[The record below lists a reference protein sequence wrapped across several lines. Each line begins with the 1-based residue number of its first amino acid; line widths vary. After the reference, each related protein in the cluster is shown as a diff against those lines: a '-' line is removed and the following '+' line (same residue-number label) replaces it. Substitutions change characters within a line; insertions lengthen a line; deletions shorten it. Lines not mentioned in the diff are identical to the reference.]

1 MEQKKTNWL
10 SVTMIAG
17 AWVSFCIGSGFA
29 TGQELLQYFGAYGA
43 LGFGAII
50 VGMILHGY
58 SSASFLKLGNEQHF
72 HNPMDVFDYYCGKT
86 FGKLFKL
93 LSVFFLLLS
102 PIVMIAGFGA
112 ALNQHFGAPL
122 SVGAAV
128 VGILCIITILLGL
141 KKMVEILG
149 FIGPVIIFIT
159 LFTGGIYLIQHWEL
173 LVDGMSI
180 APQESSLRMG
190 TSWVDSGI
198 LYAAWAPM
206 ISAPFLVASA
216 TTVKSPRDAALGGI
230 VGTIF
235 YGLACVVMVAAFF
248 CNYVVIGKQAVP
260 TLYLAN
266 TISPLLGYAFL
277 AVIFLGIYSSA
288 VPSLFTFCATFFKEG
303 TNQHRIFTVVAVA
316 AATIISVTVPFG
328 TLLNWVYTF
337 YGYLGM
343 LFFVLMAVKQIRV
356 AKERKSIQSQDQ

>member
-1 MEQKKTNWL
+1 MKKINWI
-10 SVTMIAG
+10 SVSMIAG

-29 TGQELLQYFGAYGA
+29 TGQELLQYFGAYGVF
-43 LGFGAII
+43 GFGAIV

-58 SSASFLKLGNEQHF
+58 SSASFLKLGNEQQF

-86 FGKLFKL
+86 FGKIFKF

-122 SVGAAV
+122 AVGAAII
-128 VGILCIITILLGL
+128 GALCIITILLGL
-141 KKMVEILG
+141 KRMVEILG
-149 FIGPVIIFIT
+149 FIGPIIIFIT
-159 LFTGGIYLIQHWEL
+159 LFTGGIYLFQHWDL
-173 LVDGMSI
+173 LMEGMSV
-180 APQESSLRMG
+180 APQESGLRMG
-190 TSWVDSGI
+190 MNWVDSGV

-206 ISAPFLVASA
+206 ISAPFLVSSA
-216 TTVKSPRDAALGGI
+216 TTVKSSRDAALGGI
-230 VGTIF
+230 MGTIF
-235 YGLACVVMVAAFF
+235 YGLACVMMVAAFF
-248 CNYVVIGKQAVP
+248 CNYIEIGKQAVP

-288 VPSLFTFCATFFKEG
+288 VPSLFTFCATFFQEG
-303 TNQHRIFTVVAVA
+303 TSKHRMFAIAAVSLATV
-316 AATIISVTVPFG
+316 ISVTVPFG

-337 YGYLGM
+337 YGYLGI
-343 LFFVLMAVKQIRV
+343 FFFILMAVKQIRV
-356 AKERKSIQSQDQ
+356 RKERVSNQNDKNA